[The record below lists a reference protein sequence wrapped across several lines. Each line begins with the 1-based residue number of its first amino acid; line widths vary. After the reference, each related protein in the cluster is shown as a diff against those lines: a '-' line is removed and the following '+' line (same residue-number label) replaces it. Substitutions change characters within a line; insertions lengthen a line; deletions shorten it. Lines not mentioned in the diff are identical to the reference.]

1 VPVRIVGEALFPTD
15 VHAGFDEGLWVS
27 PAVLAAATP
36 APGPDEE
43 LGVAWSLA
51 LRFSAGTDPEQ
62 GLAAVGEALGEQAS
76 AVDPA
81 EIPPELA
88 NLGNVRALP
97 VVLAVFLV
105 LLATSTLAHGL
116 AATVRRRRPQFAV
129 LRALGF
135 TPAMVRRVVSSQ
147 SSAVGVVGLII
158 GMPLGLTAGRFG
170 WAWLAGAVPLQ
181 YVSPVAV
188 ALALVL
194 VPAALAV
201 ANLVAAIPAWIA
213 GRLRPAEVL
222 RAE

>member
-1 VPVRIVGEALFPTD
+1 
-15 VHAGFDEGLWVS
+15 
-27 PAVLAAATP
+27 
-36 APGPDEE
+36 
-43 LGVAWSLA
+43 
-51 LRFSAGTDPEQ
+51 
-62 GLAAVGEALGEQAS
+62 
-76 AVDPA
+76 
-81 EIPPELA
+81 
-88 NLGNVRALP
+88 
-97 VVLAVFLV
+97 
-105 LLATSTLAHGL
+105 
-116 AATVRRRRPQFAV
+116 
-129 LRALGF
+129 
-135 TPAMVRRVVSSQ
+135 M
-147 SSAVGVVGLII
+147 GLII